1 MIKIRHMLYLAAL
14 FFTTGYSAAATK
26 LEVTQPNI
34 IFVLSDDQAWNGL
47 STRMH
52 PDLAWS
58 ASDFVRTPNIAR
70 LAKQG
75 MRFSAAYSPAS
86 VCSPTRI
93 SLQTGKSPA
102 QLHWTKAAPTMTAA
116 KKLIKENNK

>member
-1 MIKIRHMLYLAAL
+1 MKRTLSSCACVLVLVISVLGAESK
-14 FFTTGYSAAATK
+14 S
-26 LEVTQPNI
+26 QPNI

-75 MRFSAAYSPAS
+75 TRFSAAYAPAS
-86 VCSPTRI
+86 VCSPIRI
-93 SLQTGKSPA
+93 SLQTEKSPA
-102 QLHWTKAAPTMTAA
+102 QLQWTKAAPTMTAA

>member
-1 MIKIRHMLYLAAL
+1 MLYLAAL

-26 LEVTQPNI
+26 HEVTQPNI

-102 QLHWTKAAPTMTAA
+102 QLQWTKAAPTMTAVSYTH
-116 KKLIKENNK
+116 LTLPTIYSV